1 MTRRGWVLF
10 AAMSVI
16 WGVPYLLIKVAVREL
31 SPPVLVATRC
41 GLAALVLVPIAAHRG
56 SLMPALRR
64 WRPLLAFTVL
74 EMAIPW
80 LLLTDAEQ
88 HLPSGLTGLLVAT
101 VPLAGAVVAFGLGD
115 RGALRPGRVVGV
127 VLGMAGVGLLV
138 GVGDGLGG
146 GSAWNVAEVL
156 IVAVGYASAPF
167 VADRHLSDV
176 PTLGVVAASLGIV
189 TLAYLPA
196 AIWLRPTQLPVASVL
211 AAAVALAILCTGI
224 AFVVFFALIAEVGP
238 QRATLITF
246 LNPAVAVALGVVV
259 LNEHLG
265 TGIVVGFPLILGAC
279 WLTTRSDRH
288 PVEAALGAT
297 GG

>member
-10 AAMSVI
+10 GLMSVI

-41 GLAALVLVPIAAHRG
+41 GIAALVLVPIAAHRG
-56 SLMPALRR
+56 SLVAALRR

-115 RGALRPGRVVGV
+115 RGALHPGRMVGV
-127 VLGMAGVGLLV
+127 VLGMVGVGLLV

-156 IVAVGYASAPF
+156 IVAVGYAAAPF
-167 VADRHLSDV
+167 VADRHLADV

-196 AIWLRPTQLPVASVL
+196 AIWLRPAALPATSVL
-211 AAAVALAILCTGI
+211 AAAVALAVLCTGI

-246 LNPAVAVALGVVV
+246 LNPAVAVALGVGV
-259 LNEHLG
+259 LGEHLG

-279 WLTTRSDRH
+279 WLTTRPDRH
-288 PVEAALGAT
+288 RVEAVLSAT
-297 GG
+297 GS